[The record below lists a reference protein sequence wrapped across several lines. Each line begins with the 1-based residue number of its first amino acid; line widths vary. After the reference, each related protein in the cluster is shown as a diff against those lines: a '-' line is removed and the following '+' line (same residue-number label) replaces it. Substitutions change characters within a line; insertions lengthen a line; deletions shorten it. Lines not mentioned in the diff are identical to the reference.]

1 MTGKSA
7 VRSASLGIG
16 LALGVLLL
24 VLAFKGVDPS
34 VLTAALARTDLR
46 LVALGLA
53 TVAATTGAKARRWG
67 LLFYPSH
74 RNLRFGKLLSAILIG
89 QMMNSLLPA
98 RSGELARAYLIG
110 ETEGQHKL
118 FALGTIVVEKLLD
131 GLMLLLL
138 LTLLLLLMPLP
149 DWLRIPGAMTGLVL
163 AGLLAAIL
171 LLTGRREKILGAMDR
186 FCQLAPVL
194 ERFGLRHRLGV
205 LADSLSSIRARDVN
219 TRLLGWSV
227 GIWLLAALTNC
238 LTLLALG
245 IEAPLLV
252 ASLLVLVVIHLG
264 LVVPSSPARVG
275 VFHYICVLSL
285 SVFDVEGSL
294 ALAYGFV
301 LHFIVVL
308 PIIFVGIF
316 CLWKENLNLYRLVRE
331 VDES

>member
-1 MTGKSA
+1 MGT
-7 VRSASLGIG
+7 G

-24 VLAFKGVDPS
+24 VLAFKWVDPS
-34 VLTAALARTDLR
+34 VTTAALAKTDLR

-53 TVAATTGAKARRWG
+53 TVAATTAAKARRWG

-74 RNLRFGKLLSAILIG
+74 RNLRFGSLLSAILIG
-89 QMMNSLLPA
+89 QMMNFLLPA
-98 RSGELARAYLIG
+98 RLGELARAYLIG
-110 ETEGQHKL
+110 ETEEQHKL
-118 FALGTIVVEKLLD
+118 FALGTIVLEKLLD

-138 LTLLLLLMPLP
+138 LTLLVLLMPLP
-149 DWLRIPGAMTGLVL
+149 DWLRIPGAVTGLVL

-171 LLTGRREKILGAMDR
+171 LFTGRRERILGAMDR
-186 FCQLAPVL
+186 LCQVVPVL
-194 ERFGLRHRLGV
+194 DRFGLRHRLGV
-205 LADSLSSIRARDVN
+205 LADSLSSLRARDVS

-238 LTLLALG
+238 LTLLALR
-245 IEAPLLV
+245 IDAPLLV
-252 ASLLVLVVIHLG
+252 ASLFVLVVIHLG
-264 LVVPSSPARVG
+264 VVVPSPPARIG

-285 SVFDVEGSL
+285 SVFNVEGSV

-316 CLWKENLNLYRLVRE
+316 CLWKENLSLYRLARE
-331 VDES
+331 VDDS